1 VNLDKTELVHQ
12 ENQMRRRYTP
22 FISGSLTAI
31 AAIACLA
38 VSACT
43 PGVAGGTAASS
54 ATSGPVT
61 TNPSSLGHVD
71 LSVLDYFTGGVD
83 NTWMN
88 DVIAAFEKKYPNIS
102 VQRQSITWSDLMQE
116 LPLKLKSPNPPDIVP
131 PNNGWQSL
139 GTLVQGGLVDN
150 LDSYATAYGWN
161 NNVPPSILQEQEFS
175 ANGKQMGTGVLFGMP
190 VALSSMIEVYYNRS
204 LLQRLGLSVPTTY
217 AAFTSALAKAKQA
230 GITPIELGNQA
241 QSGITQPLYSVM
253 DALGNQSAISN
264 FIYSQGQTRLDSQAS
279 GFPQA
284 VATMQQWAAEGYFT
298 KQFQGVPETNAET
311 QFVQGQGLFHFDYSG
326 SLPFTSPV
334 QSKGFGS
341 FILPRN
347 DGKPG
352 VAPSSAATELC
363 VSSQSKHVAAAA
375 AFLNFA
381 ASPAAAQIAVNLGT
395 DPMLAPSVKLP
406 TRNPEFADEVANANL
421 VTAHNSGVPYLDW
434 ATPTLFNTIT
444 VQMSE
449 MLGGKTSVSAAIA
462 AVQADDAKFRAQATK

>member
-1 VNLDKTELVHQ
+1 
-12 ENQMRRRYTP
+12 MRRRHTS

-31 AAIACLA
+31 AATACLA

-43 PGVAGGTAASS
+43 PGVAGSTAASS
-54 ATSGPVT
+54 APSGPVT
-61 TNPSSLGHVD
+61 TNPASLGHVT
-71 LSVLDYFTGGVD
+71 LNVLDYFTGGVD

-150 LDSYATAYGWN
+150 LDAYATAYGWDSS
-161 NNVPPSILQEQEFS
+161 VPASILREQEFS
-175 ANGKQMGTGVLFGMP
+175 ANGKQMGAGALFGMP

-217 AAFTSALAKAKQA
+217 AAFTSDLAKAKQA
-230 GITPIELGNQA
+230 GITPIEFGNQA

-253 DALGNQSAISN
+253 NALGDQSAISN
-264 FIYSQGQTRLDSQAS
+264 VIYSTGQASLASQAT

-284 VATMQQWAAEGYFT
+284 VATMQDWATKGYLGKDFA
-298 KQFQGVPETNAET
+298 GLPESNAET

-326 SLPFTSPV
+326 SLPFTSPA

-347 DGKPG
+347 DGKPP
-352 VAPSSAATELC
+352 VATLSAATELC
-363 VSSQSKHVAAAA
+363 VSSQSQHVAAAA

-395 DPMLAPSVKLP
+395 DPMLAPNVTLP
-406 TRNPEFADEVANANL
+406 AGNPEFADEVANANL
-421 VTAHNSGVPYLDW
+421 VTEHNSSVPYLDW
-434 ATPTLFNTIT
+434 ATPSLFNTIT

-449 MLGGKTSVSAAIA
+449 MFGGKTSVNAAIS
-462 AVQADDAKFRAQATK
+462 AVQADDSSFRAQHGK

>member
-1 VNLDKTELVHQ
+1 
-12 ENQMRRRYTP
+12 MRRRTT
-22 FISGSLTAI
+22 FLSGSLAAI
-31 AAIACLA
+31 AAIACLT

-43 PGVAGGTAASS
+43 PGVAGSAAANTTPSGAVTTDP
-54 ATSGPVT
+54 ATLGPVT
-61 TNPSSLGHVD
+61 LN
-71 LSVLDYFTGGVD
+71 VLDYFTGGVD

-88 DVIAAFEKKYPNIS
+88 DVVAAFEKKYPNIT
-102 VQRQSITWSDLMQE
+102 VKRQSITWSDLMQE

-150 LDSYATAYGWN
+150 LDSYATAYGWDK
-161 NNVPPSILQEQEFS
+161 NVPESILREQEFS
-175 ANGKQMGTGVLFGMP
+175 ASGQQMGTGVLFGMP
-190 VALSSMIEVYYNRS
+190 VALSSAIEVYYNRS

-217 AAFTSALAKAKQA
+217 NDFVSDLAKAKQA
-230 GITPIELGNQA
+230 GITPISLGNQG

-253 DALGNQSAISN
+253 DALGNQSSITN
-264 FIYSQGQTRLDSQAS
+264 FIYSLGQNSLESPSS

-284 VATMQQWAAEGYFT
+284 VAAMHDWAAKGYFT
-298 KQFQGVPETNAET
+298 SQFAGVPETDAET
-311 QFVQGQGLFHFDYSG
+311 QFVSGNGLFHFDYSG
-326 SLPFTSPV
+326 SLPFTSAK
-334 QSKGFGS
+334 QAAGFGS
-341 FILPRN
+341 FVLPRN
-347 DGKPG
+347 DGKPA
-352 VAPSSAATELC
+352 VATLSAATELC

-406 TRNPEFADEVANANL
+406 TSNPEFADEVANANL
-421 VTAHNSGVPYLDW
+421 VTAHNSSVPYLDW

-449 MLGGKTSVSAAIA
+449 MLGGKTSVSAAIG
-462 AVQADDAKFRAQATK
+462 AVQADDAKFAGQATK

>member
-1 VNLDKTELVHQ
+1 
-12 ENQMRRRYTP
+12 MRRRRRHTS
-22 FISGSLTAI
+22 FISGSLAAI
-31 AAIACLA
+31 AAVACLA

-43 PGVAGGTAASS
+43 PGVAGNATASS
-54 ATSGPVT
+54 TPSGPAN
-61 TNPSSLGHVD
+61 TNPASMGHVT
-71 LSVLDYFTGGVD
+71 LNVLDYFTGGVD
-83 NTWMN
+83 DTWMK
-88 DVIAAFEKKYPNIS
+88 DVVAAFEKKYPNIT

-150 LDSYATAYGWN
+150 LDSYAKAYGWDTS
-161 NNVPPSILQEQEFS
+161 VPASILREQQFS
-175 ANGKQMGTGVLFGMP
+175 ANGQQMGSGDLFGMP

-204 LLQRLGLSVPTTY
+204 LLKRLGLSVPTTY
-217 AAFTSALAKAKQA
+217 SQFTSDLAKAKAA

-241 QSGITQPLYSVM
+241 QTGITQPLYSVM
-253 DALGNQSAISN
+253 DALGDQSAIEN
-264 FIYSQGQTRLDSQAS
+264 LIYSQGQTSLNSQAT

-284 VATMQQWAAEGYFT
+284 VQTMQQWAAEGYFGR
-298 KQFQGVPETNAET
+298 QFAGLPETNAET

-326 SLPFTSPV
+326 SLPFTSAA

-347 DGKPG
+347 DGKPA
-352 VAPSSAATELC
+352 VATLSSATELC

-395 DPMLAPSVKLP
+395 DPMLAPNVTLP
-406 TRNPEFADEVANANL
+406 ASNPEFADEVANANL
-421 VTAHNSGVPYLDW
+421 VTEHNSGVPYLDW

-449 MLGGKTSVSAAIA
+449 MLGGKTSVSAAVS
-462 AVQADDAKFRAQATK
+462 AVQADDSKFRAQLGK

>member
-1 VNLDKTELVHQ
+1 
-12 ENQMRRRYTP
+12 MRRRKTLL
-22 FISGSLTAI
+22 SGSLAAI

-43 PGVAGGTAASS
+43 PGVAGTTAVNTAP
-54 ATSGPVT
+54 SGPVT
-61 TNPSSLGHVD
+61 TDPGKLGHVT
-71 LSVLDYFTGGVD
+71 LRVLDYFTGGVD

-88 DVIAAFEKKYPNIS
+88 NVIAAFEKKYPNITI
-102 VQRQSITWSDLMQE
+102 QRQSVTWTDLMQE

-150 LDSYATAYGWN
+150 LDSYATAYGWDKY
-161 NNVPPSILQEQEFS
+161 VPGSILRQQEFS
-175 ANGKQMGTGVLFGMP
+175 ANGQQMGTGVLFGMP

-217 AAFTSALAKAKQA
+217 NDFVNDLAKAKQA
-230 GITPIELGNQA
+230 GITPISLGNQG

-253 DALGNQSAISN
+253 DALGNQSVITN
-264 FIYSQGQTRLDSQAS
+264 FIYSLGQDSLESPAS

-284 VATMQQWAAEGYFT
+284 VAAMNEWAAKGYFT
-298 KQFQGVPETNAET
+298 KQFQGVPETDAET
-311 QFVQGQGLFHFDYSG
+311 QFIQGNGLFHFDYSG

-334 QSKGFGS
+334 QAKGFGS
-341 FILPRN
+341 FVLPRN
-347 DGKPG
+347 DGKAP
-352 VAPSSAATELC
+352 VATLAAATELC

-395 DPMLAPSVKLP
+395 DPMLAPSVTLP
-406 TRNPEFADEVANANL
+406 ASNPEFADEVANANL
-421 VTAHNSGVPYLDW
+421 VTAHNSSVPYLDW

-449 MLGGKTSVSAAIA
+449 MLGGKTSVSAAIS
-462 AVQADDAKFRAQATK
+462 AVQADDTHFRASQTR